1 MFLSDLIFGPFVS
14 THGISLARLA
24 TVGEATWRR
33 ARSKVYTIYGW
44 AVPRLFEQSGSQTG
58 L

>member
-1 MFLSDLIFGPFVS
+1 MFLSDVVLAPVVI
-14 THGISLARLA
+14 THDISLAHLA

-33 ARSKVYTIYGW
+33 ARNKVYTISGW
-44 AVPRLFEQSGSQTG
+44 AVPWVFEQSGNQTR

>member
-1 MFLSDLIFGPFVS
+1 MFLSDVVLAPVVI
-14 THGISLARLA
+14 THDISLAHLA